1 MGGLAEGFADIGA
14 GKQANEVAK
23 RNALIDEQDARVAM
37 KDARFNAALEQ
48 RRGVRIQAEQAV
60 RFGKGG
66 VQADVGSPL
75 LLAAQE
81 SVNASLR
88 ASGELR
94 QGAAE
99 SRRRRESAFMQRFR
113 GKAAKRA
120 GFIRGGTK
128 IIKTI
133 AGSGTGMPSFGSRS
147 PRTEETNVLG
157 GISL

>member
-14 GKQANEVAK
+14 GIQANEVAK
-23 RNALIDEQDARVAM
+23 RNALIDEQDARIAM
-37 KDARFNAALEQ
+37 EDARTSAALEQ
-48 RRGVRIQAEQAV
+48 RRGVRIQAEQAI

-88 ASGELR
+88 GTGELR
-94 QGAAE
+94 LGATE
-99 SRRRRESAFMQRFR
+99 SRRRKESAFFQRFR

-120 GFIRGGTK
+120 GFIKGGTK
-128 IIKTI
+128 IMKTI
-133 AGSGTGMPSFGSRS
+133 GSAGMNTGSQGGS
-147 PRTEETNVLG
+147 L
-157 GISL
+157 